1 MPLNLLL
8 GSYTRHA
15 GTGIYQTS
23 LDTTNE
29 KLAQPQPYITA
40 GNPTYLTVS
49 KARRLYSVLAEE
61 KAGGL
66 VAYDLTNFQTP
77 RLINKS
83 VQPGS
88 SPAYVTVDEARQL
101 VYSAKYHMGQ
111 LLIHRILPNGGL
123 KLLTTVT
130 DHGHGPKPEQD
141 SAHIHFA
148 DLTPD
153 HRLVTCD
160 LGTDEVHTYQVNSA
174 GEVKEN
180 AIYQTVAGFGPRHII
195 FHPNGKFA
203 YLVGELGSAVDV
215 LQYHAATGKFTHLQ
229 TIKTIP
235 ADYTA
240 HNGAAAVRISQ
251 DGRFLYV
258 SNRGHDSLA
267 VFVINSD
274 SGLLTLQQLIATE
287 GEFPRDFALDP
298 SEKYLVCANQNSSNL
313 TLFTRNA
320 QTGKLNLKQKDI
332 PCTEP
337 VCVCFLPF

>member
-15 GTGIYQTS
+15 GTGIYRTS
-23 LDTTNE
+23 FDPTNE

-40 GNPTYLTVS
+40 GNPTYLAVS
-49 KARRLYSVLAEE
+49 NAQRLYSVLAEE

-66 VAYDLTNFQTP
+66 AAYDLTQLQSP

-111 LLIHRILPNGGL
+111 LLVHRILPDGGL
-123 KLLTTVT
+123 KLVTTVT

-153 HRLVTCD
+153 QRLVTCD
-160 LGTDEVHTYQVNSA
+160 LGTDEVHTYQVSPSGA
-174 GEVKEN
+174 VKEI
-180 AIYQTVAGFGPRHII
+180 AVYQTAAGFGPRHIV
-195 FHPNGKFA
+195 FHPNGKIA
-203 YLVGELGSAVDV
+203 YLVGELGSAVEV
-215 LQYHAATGKFTHLQ
+215 LRYHRATGQFTHLQ
-229 TIKTIP
+229 TISTIP

-251 DGRFLYV
+251 DGHFLYV

-267 VFVINSD
+267 IFAINAD
-274 SGLLTLQQLIATE
+274 NGQLVLHQLIATE

-313 TLFTRNA
+313 TLFRRNA
-320 QTGKLNLKQKDI
+320 QTGKLSLKQKDI